1 VTGVTAKD
9 PAAAVVVSFKADNHI
24 AVTVGS
30 RIVCMSRCLRNG
42 KRMVMGYGF
51 KNAIASVAELGT

>member
-1 VTGVTAKD
+1 VPGVAAKD
-9 PAAAVVVSFKADNHI
+9 PAAAVVVSFQADNHI

-30 RIVCMSRCLRNG
+30 RIVCTSRCLMNG
-42 KRMVMGYGF
+42 KRKVMRYGF